1 MDFTL
6 HIAQTQAEREAIYR
20 LRYEVY
26 VEEMHVFNDIADHER
41 RMLYGDNDNNAWL
54 MYAKIGDE
62 LIGSLRLN
70 LGKSGRFSD
79 ELEETYDLQRF
90 RKVIDDDQLLVLTRF
105 MVRKAYRGSQLS
117 YRMIE
122 EVAEICKREAIEVAV
137 CDCQPHLVR
146 YYQRMGF
153 RSYACPVY
161 NDAAFGIMIPLAF
174 VIRDLAYL
182 DDIRSPLRS
191 ALEQPV
197 PDLEY
202 VNNVADTLGSPGV
215 ESVSDM
221 DAHKVDWI
229 VSQLASGCAEITP
242 RAYAGTGLFEEMP
255 AKEIKSIISKG
266 HLLNLKQGDLMIRS
280 GQQTTTVFMILA
292 GEVDICKGDNVVHR
306 AVRGE
311 VIGELGFLLN
321 SRRTADV
328 RVASKHAQVL
338 SFDESR
344 LKKRLNSRTPTAAQL
359 LYNLCQILA
368 TRVASPP
375 KKETSLFMVAA

>member
-6 HIAQTQAEREAIYR
+6 HIAQTEAEREAIYR

-26 VEEMHVFNDIADHER
+26 VEEMHIFNDVADHEC
-41 RMLYGDNDNNAWL
+41 RMLYGENDTDAWL
-54 MYAKIGDE
+54 MYAKQDGQ

-70 LGKSGRFSD
+70 LGKYGQFSD

-90 RKVIDDDQLLVLTRF
+90 RDTIQDEQLLVLTRF
-105 MVRKAYRGSQLS
+105 MVRKGYRGSRLS

-122 EVAEICKREAIEVAV
+122 EVAEICKREKIEVAV
-137 CDCQPHLVR
+137 CDCQPHLIR

-161 NDAAFGIMIPLAF
+161 NDDAFGIMIPLAF

-182 DDIRSPLRS
+182 ADTRSPFRKV
-191 ALEQPV
+191 LEQPV
-197 PDLEY
+197 EDLGFIAD
-202 VNNVADTLGSPGV
+202 VAASLGNA
-215 ESVSDM
+215 SVSSV
-221 DAHKVDWI
+221 AELPEEKANWI
-229 VSQLASGCAEITP
+229 LEQLSTECTDITP
-242 RAYAGTGLFEEMP
+242 HAYCGTKLFESLP
-255 AKEIKSIISKG
+255 AQEVKTIISKG
-266 HLLNLKQGDLMIRS
+266 HLLDLKQDDLMIRS

-292 GEVDICKGDNVVHR
+292 GEVDICKGGQVVHR
-306 AVRGE
+306 AVAGE

-328 RVASKHAQVL
+328 RVASRHAQVL

-344 LKKRLNSRTPTAAQL
+344 LKQRIKSRTPTAAQL

-368 TRVASPP
+368 ARVAPAQ
-375 KKETSLFMVAA
+375 KKEKSMFMVAA